1 MGDIVNLRRVRK
13 NKVREDANAVADANR
28 LKFGR
33 SKAERELT
41 EATKALSER
50 SLDAHKRE
58 DT

>member
-13 NKVREDANAVADANR
+13 NKVREDASAVADANR

-50 SLDAHKRE
+50 SLDAHKRK